1 MNSNNKPRYLFL
13 TLLAACVVL
22 FAVMLWEMFYTAP
35 AGGDNTE
42 TVTGQES
49 QGAQTQTQTLTEE
62 QTTAEAVT
70 SPETLPPETTQQAP
84 TLDAYEASLG
94 YDVEL
99 RERYE
104 SYQQNNPELDAQT
117 VVKNV
122 NIGIDREFYSV
133 ITPID
138 DPASFQVQVNKYRS
152 LPADY
157 VPSDLVALE
166 HCYPDRKGSVKL
178 RADAAAAFERMAED
192 ALKLGYVIRGYS
204 GYRSYSYQDMLYTNY
219 CKNDP
224 VYLVDTYSARPG
236 HSEHQTG
243 LAIDVCTDKYAYNK
257 FGQSQ
262 EYLWAKENI
271 HKYGFVISYL
281 EDKNHITG
289 YKTEEWHFR
298 YVGEE
303 LAAFLYENNLVLD
316 EYFAMYG
323 DKA

>member
-1 MNSNNKPRYLFL
+1 VPL
-13 TLLAACVVL
+13 TS
-22 FAVMLWEMFYTAP
+22 TAP
-35 AGGDNTE
+35 QKTTE
-42 TVTGQES
+42 
-49 QGAQTQTQTLTEE
+49 
-62 QTTAEAVT
+62 
-70 SPETLPPETTQQAP
+70 QQV
-84 TLDAYEASLG
+84 TLDAYEVSLG

-104 SYQQNNPELDAQT
+104 SYQQNNPEMDAQT

-122 NIGIDREFYSV
+122 NIGIDREFYST

-138 DPASFQVQVNKYRS
+138 DPASLQVQVNKYRA
-152 LPADY
+152 LPEDY

-178 RADAAAAFERMAED
+178 RSDAAAAFELMAED

-204 GYRSYSYQDMLYTNY
+204 GYRSYSYQNTLYTNY
-219 CKNDP
+219 CKSDP
-224 VYLVDTYSARPG
+224 VEVVDTYSARPG

-257 FGQSQ
+257 FGNAP
-262 EYLWAKENI
+262 EYQWAKENI

-298 YVGEE
+298 YVGVE